1 MVYIKEMARTVK
13 PLNDTQIKQA
23 KPKEKEYLLS
33 DGSGLQLSIRPNG
46 TKSWIFKYYK
56 PLTKKRTNISFGQYP
71 QITLAAARVKR
82 EEARGLLA
90 NEKDPKEFKEQQ
102 YIQETQARL
111 NTLEKVAMEWFEIHK
126 PKIKPKHAEGILG
139 KLKNHVFPE
148 LGKRPISSIDAV
160 VTINAL
166 RPVAAKGTLE
176 TVRKTCQ
183 VLNQVMGYAV
193 NTGIIKHNPLERI
206 RDGFAKPITK
216 PMPTIDASRLSE
228 FMADLSR
235 ASIKFPTRCAIE
247 WQLHTMVRPNEATK
261 AKWSEID
268 LENNVR
274 IIPAEKMKAAKVHKI
289 PLTPRTLKLLEL
301 MSPISGHREFIFPA
315 DRNPRDHM
323 NPQTPNAAIS
333 RMGYKGELVAHGL
346 RSLASTVLNE
356 SRLFDYELI
365 EVALAHQDT
374 NQVRAAYN
382 RSDYLESRREM
393 MCWWSEYIHK
403 AKVQSLV

>member
-1 MVYIKEMARTVK
+1 MARTVK

-90 NEKDPKEFKEQQ
+90 NEEDPKEFKEQQ

-111 NTLEKVAMEWFEIHK
+111 NTLEKVAMEWFEIQK

-148 LGKRPISSIDAV
+148 LGKRPISGIDAV

-268 LENNVR
+268 LENNVW

-301 MSPISGHREFIFPA
+301 MSPISGHREYIFPA

-393 MCWWSEYIHK
+393 MCWWSEYIHN

>member
-1 MVYIKEMARTVK
+1 MARTVK

-23 KPKEKEYLLS
+23 KPKEKEYSLS

-56 PLTKKRTNISFGQYP
+56 PFTKKRTNLSFGQYP

-90 NEKDPKEFKEQQ
+90 NEEDPKEYKEQQ

-111 NTLEKVAMEWFEIHK
+111 NTLEKVAMEWFEIQK
-126 PKIKPKHAEGILG
+126 PKITPKHANGILG

-216 PMPTIDASRLSE
+216 PMPTIDAIRLSE

-268 LENNVR
+268 LENNVW

-301 MSPISGHREFIFPA
+301 MSPISGHREYIFPA

-403 AKVQSLV
+403 AKVQALV

>member
-268 LENNVR
+268 LENNVW

-301 MSPISGHREFIFPA
+301 MSPISGHREYIFPA

>member
-1 MVYIKEMARTVK
+1 MARTVK

-90 NEKDPKEFKEQQ
+90 NEKDPKELKEQQ

-268 LENNVR
+268 LENNVW

-301 MSPISGHREFIFPA
+301 MSPISGHREYIFPA

>member
-268 LENNVR
+268 LENNVW